1 MAQNDM
7 HVVMY
12 KILAYVYS
20 CMKEGQ
26 TPDRDEWSSG
36 RLGIPN
42 EYWKQIVRELV
53 EHGYITGV
61 GIRPSQSTCYLD
73 VGVPRVT
80 MDGVEFL
87 MENSMMAKARQFLI
101 DTKSA
106 IPFA

>member
-20 CMKEGQ
+20 CMKEGVE
-26 TPDRDEWSSG
+26 PDKDRISAQALE
-36 RLGIPN
+36 IPL

-53 EHGYITGV
+53 DHGYLTGASVASTTCGLSVSV
-61 GIRPSQSTCYLD
+61 GKA
-73 VGVPRVT
+73 RVT

-101 DTKSA
+101 DAKSA
-106 IPFA
+106 IPFV